1 MKKLSLR
8 RLIPNLFT
16 FISLTLGL
24 TAIKFAI
31 DEKWQIAVSLIVF
44 ASFLDNIDGKLARL
58 LKTNSDFGIELDS
71 LSDFISFG
79 VAPAV
84 VVYLWSKSLFFES
97 SWAVVIFYAICS
109 SSRLAKFNITNFY
122 ENNDSK
128 RIKFFSGISTP
139 AAAGLSLLPMMFFFR
154 FDTSMEINEALMK
167 FYLFIPAI
175 LMITNIPTYSLKGIK
190 FEKKLLSFLIIL
202 LASFLSLLLTDF
214 WLAMIILIIVYFL
227 SIPFAILEFK
237 KSQLGSLS
245 KITK

>member
-8 RLIPNLFT
+8 SLIPNLFT
-16 FISLTLGL
+16 FISLTFGL

-44 ASFLDNIDGKLARL
+44 ASFLDNIDGKLARF
-58 LKTNSDFGIELDS
+58 LKTNSDFGVELDS

-79 VAPAV
+79 IAPAI

-109 SSRLAKFNITNFY
+109 SSRLAKFNLSNFD
-122 ENNDSK
+122 EKNDMNK
-128 RIKFFSGISTP
+128 LKFFSGISTP

-154 FDTSMEINEALMK
+154 FNTSIDLNEIIMK
-167 FYLFIPAI
+167 FYLFIPSI
-175 LMITNIPTYSLKGIK
+175 LMISNIPTYSLKGIK
-190 FEKKLLSFLIIL
+190 FEKRMISFLIIL

-227 SIPFAILEFK
+227 SIPFAVYDFK
-237 KSQLGSLS
+237 KN
-245 KITK
+245 